1 MYLVS
6 STVSILWCILWP
18 THWGLFF
25 LIVIILSLHSLQT
38 LKGGSMFLFYFILL
52 FYFTSF
58 CKAFFFF
65 HWRVYI
71 YVMDICLTVVA
82 KLCFFNVFQY
92 VDQVNC
98 KKEKAN
104 SCTESPTTWFD
115 REFKELC
122 MRFFFKSLRDC
133 SFHWHYLRITS
144 HAKLCEIKLKSASS
158 VVKEILVTET
168 GLFSGCRVFESFETQ
183 KKKKKK
189 SVCQQTG
196 THIIMWKEPGV
207 QGS

>member
-1 MYLVS
+1 MLLFYL
-6 STVSILWCILWP
+6 SILCK
-18 THWGLFF
+18 H
-25 LIVIILSLHSLQT
+25 
-38 LKGGSMFLFYFILL
+38 LKEGACFYFISFYSFILYL
-52 FYFTSF
+52 FV
-58 CKAFFFF
+58 KHFFF

-115 REFKELC
+115 REFKKLC
-122 MRFFFKSLRDC
+122 LRFFFKSLRDC

-144 HAKLCEIKLKSASS
+144 HGKLCEIKLKSAST
-158 VVKEILVTET
+158 VVKEIHVTET
-168 GLFSGCRVFESFETQ
+168 GLFSSCRVFESFKTL
-183 KKKKKK
+183 KK
-189 SVCQQTG
+189 
-196 THIIMWKEPGV
+196 
-207 QGS
+207 